1 MRRAWILLFL
11 VPVISGCIGEG
22 GTPFD
27 PSVSS
32 TGPEGPVPYHTAS
45 PSASSN
51 VLPAMVEV
59 IPPTPTPIIHIVMEG
74 ETLVGIADHYGISLE
89 ALQAAN
95 PSVQPSALTVGAQIM
110 VPTGGSISG
119 EATPTP
125 AALPILQARCWLETS
140 GGAWCFALLKNEYAE
155 TLENISAQFTLRD
168 AGGGNIQHNRLWP
181 FEHSPACQR
190 NAPGSIFSASSKQRR
205 CSFPHSC
212 RDYPACPGADCH
224 PPAAWGWS
232 LPAGDVG

>member
-1 MRRAWILLFL
+1 MPLCAEPGFSCSSFL
-11 VPVISGCIGEG
+11 SFPVASGKVGHHLIHLSPPPDLKGRFPITPLRLQQVPTYC
-22 GTPFD
+22 
-27 PSVSS
+27 
-32 TGPEGPVPYHTAS
+32 
-45 PSASSN
+45 
-51 VLPAMVEV
+51 LPRWRL

-140 GGAWCFALLKNEYAE
+140 GGTWCFALLKNEYAE

-168 AGGGNIQHNRLWP
+168 AGGEEI
-181 FEHSPACQR
+181 
-190 NAPGSIFSASSKQRR
+190 SSKTA
-205 CSFPHSC
+205 
-212 RDYPACPGADCH
+212 YGLLNIL
-224 PPAAWGWS
+224 PPASAMPLAVYFPP
-232 LPAGDVG
+232 LPSSGDAAFPTQPGLPRLSGC